1 MSIVDARAA
10 VAAVRNIQVGPALPV
25 RGSEPQLLL
34 LEITKEAPGQTAGTV
49 LNQTPA
55 LAARCSSARSI
66 EAVVAK

>member
-55 LAARCSSARSI
+55 AGSPLQQRTSI